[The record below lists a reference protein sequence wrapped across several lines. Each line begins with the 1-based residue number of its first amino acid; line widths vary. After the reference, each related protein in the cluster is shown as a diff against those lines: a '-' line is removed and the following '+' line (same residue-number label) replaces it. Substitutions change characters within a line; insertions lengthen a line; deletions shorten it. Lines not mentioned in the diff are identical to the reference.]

1 MATLVELQAVP
12 NRIFQLVKER
22 ILANRAR
29 LQNQDEKAQT
39 ASVRPRPQRQ
49 RFGAR
54 PDEYARPEPAA
65 TGKFAPGYFLTM
77 AAWWYG
83 PRPYGVDPPDWQTQ
97 GTQYIKPCKVHVFGK
112 DGPTVID
119 SWSYGAWDLPA
130 DLLNGVTLE
139 PLHGFSLV
147 TGSPSISGEP
157 FMAQLASYRKDT
169 GPGSTGASEYTASN
183 FTFWSF
189 KQPPCATED
198 GLHYKFYYNYYTEE
212 QTESELSHA
221 FQTTHVYGRQTTPVY
236 RVLDFTGN
244 DMPINQVGHA
254 HAVASWAYAYK
265 LVYPL
270 GGGAVHL
277 FLQSKGTKA
286 GVTSISS
293 PSQSPF
299 GVGHVVWLYLS
310 HHLNTTGKPNKRY
323 HVSAIA
329 NGTFTYTNNDNG
341 QETHSGL
348 RMVLV
353 PVQGGTGLTGYGVDY
368 YGLATHYFPT
378 VDDIKADLAGSMA
391 YTYFDDRY
399 GLSTAYNQW
408 IKQNTSGGVSAPPQP
423 ANADK
428 GFVGD
433 SDILG
438 EYVECSKA
446 GRAYVVY
453 QTLLLKDD
461 PVYLPELTSP
471 HDLSGEIIS
480 PRPYLAPGN
489 RKERRQALVRLK
501 FLEIDAKTNT
511 ILREE
516 GPTEHD
522 MGDEEDANKTTWENL
537 PSWFPSKRY
546 RDAGWEGGQ
555 LNFDQLESYHLDVY
569 YDWQAEKHFVR
580 RRRLPQS
587 QGIAAVVAELQNP
600 TLKEELIPIPDV
612 DAENIAWGVGGVY
625 DPKSPPRPSRYGY
638 AYSSSYYI
646 AE

>member
-1 MATLVELQAVP
+1 MTTLVELQAVP
-12 NRIFQLVKER
+12 NRIFQLVKAR

-29 LQNQDEKAQT
+29 SLAREEKAKT

-54 PDEYARPEPAA
+54 QNEYRPPEPAA
-65 TGKFAPGYFLTM
+65 TGSFAPGYFLTM

-83 PRPYGVDPPDWQTQ
+83 PRSYGVDPPEWQTQ
-97 GTQYIKPCKVHVFGK
+97 GVQFIKPCKVHVFGK
-112 DGPTVID
+112 DGASVID
-119 SWSYGAWDLPA
+119 SFSYGAWDLPA
-130 DLLNGVTLE
+130 DLLNGRTPDPVD
-139 PLHGFSLV
+139 GFPLV
-147 TGSPSISGEP
+147 TGSPSIDGEP
-157 FMAQLASYRKDT
+157 FMAALSSYRKDV
-169 GPGSTGASEYTASN
+169 PVGSTGFSEYTASN
-183 FTFWSF
+183 YTFFRF

-198 GLHYKFYYNYYTEE
+198 GVHYKFYYNYYTEE
-212 QTESELSHA
+212 QAESELSHA

-236 RVLDFTGN
+236 RALDFTGN

-270 GGGAVHL
+270 DGGAVHL

-299 GVGHVVWLYLS
+299 GVGHVVWLYLYR
-310 HHLNTTGKPNKRY
+310 HLQTTGKPNKLY

-353 PVQGGTGLTGYGVDY
+353 PVSGGTGLTVYGVDY
-368 YGLATHYFPT
+368 YGVATHYVPT

-408 IKQNTSGGVSAPPQP
+408 IKQNTSGGVSAPPKP
-423 ANADK
+423 ANGEK

-453 QTLLLKDD
+453 QSLLLKDD
-461 PVYLPELTSP
+461 PVYSPDVPSP
-471 HDLSGEIIS
+471 HDLSGEITVH
-480 PRPYLAPGN
+480 RPYSFPGN
-489 RKERRQALVRLK
+489 PKERRTATLRLK

-516 GPTEHD
+516 GPAEYD
-522 MGDEEDANKTTWENL
+522 MGDEEDAGKTTWQNL

-555 LNFDQLESYHLDVY
+555 LNLDQLEAHHCEIY
-569 YDWQAEKHFVR
+569 YEWQTQKYFVR
-580 RRRLPQS
+580 RRKLPQS

-600 TLKEELIPIPDV
+600 TQKEELLPIPTV
-612 DAENIAWGVGGVY
+612 DAENIDWGVGGAY
-625 DPKSPPRPSRYGY
+625 EPKSPPRPSRYGY
-638 AYSSSYYI
+638 DYSSSYYI